1 MKVEDFQFIFDGM
14 DYSDAIVDYTKTK
27 FNKVEKFLQTATSGT
42 VVFKQEVAS
51 RGVDKDFRV
60 DVNVNVPR
68 VSVHVEEYGSDVY
81 AILDK
86 IADVLARK
94 LKRYNDKIAHWEG
107 RKSWSDIEIDAV
119 HEQED
124 NYTDVNTDYTP
135 VVSVR
140 KRVENMRPMFEAEAI
155 EYMEL
160 HSFRQLLFKNVQS
173 GKWAMLYKRDDGT
186 YGIVEPKYDI

>member
-1 MKVEDFQFIFDGM
+1 MKVGEFQFIFDGM
-14 DYSDAIVDYTKTK
+14 DYSDAIVDYAQTKL
-27 FNKVEKFLQTATSGT
+27 NKVEKFLQTATSGS
-42 VVFKQEVAS
+42 VVLKQEVAS

-68 VSVHVEEYGSDVY
+68 VSIHVEEYGSDVY
-81 AILDK
+81 ATLDK

-107 RKSWSDIEIDAV
+107 RKNWSDIDMNV
-119 HEQED
+119 SQEVED
-124 NYTDVNTDYTP
+124 DYVNVDYAP

-160 HSFRQLLFKNVQS
+160 HSFRQLLFKNIQS
-173 GKWAMLYKRDDGT
+173 GKWAMLYRRDDGT
-186 YGIVEPKYDI
+186 YGLVEPKYEV